1 MLPLPLINQI
11 VPSPIYR
18 NAMCL
23 SPLAICHH
31 IFQTSLPP
39 PPLTQFYHIKI
50 LDFRDLYNFMKF
62 SEPCENRSRTGMWN
76 CNSFS
81 VSNTY
86 APQSCYPLAQLAWAS
101 HFSSIVTF
109 YIRNLQV
116 FPTLQSRIQII
127 SRDSRLIEHCNA
139 SCIACSDI

>member
-62 SEPCENRSRTGMWN
+62 SEPSENRRTG
-76 CNSFS
+76 
-81 VSNTY
+81 
-86 APQSCYPLAQLAWAS
+86 
-101 HFSSIVTF
+101 I
-109 YIRNLQV
+109 
-116 FPTLQSRIQII
+116 
-127 SRDSRLIEHCNA
+127 
-139 SCIACSDI
+139 

>member
-1 MLPLPLINQI
+1 LIFRCRHHEIICKAVENTDHTAHPQPRKTLKILPSSAASVHFYTTHDVAEYIKYLELNLKLPPLPLINQI

-62 SEPCENRSRTGMWN
+62 SEP
-76 CNSFS
+76 
-81 VSNTY
+81 
-86 APQSCYPLAQLAWAS
+86 
-101 HFSSIVTF
+101 
-109 YIRNLQV
+109 
-116 FPTLQSRIQII
+116 
-127 SRDSRLIEHCNA
+127 
-139 SCIACSDI
+139 SDNGGRAGI